1 MKFFFFKPAGLRDL
15 IRLLRDRA
23 RMGKHKQK
31 TMKENYGR
39 CSRCGYPVRQCI
51 CFRFTKQL
59 LILIALLAIVSCSKK
74 TDAPAPPQPP
84 SKTNV
89 RFFSTN
95 AVTSTKVIT
104 AKVNGVDYGTVRYS
118 ATQPAC
124 DAAGFGLVPL
134 APGNYTVDYIDKD
147 NPMANKQVQIT
158 VVASTTCAFFNL
170 K

>member
-1 MKFFFFKPAGLRDL
+1 MRFLLLNLLACVILYALYVIGRAWFSPKHRNMKNFFF
-15 IRLLRDRA
+15 
-23 RMGKHKQK
+23 
-31 TMKENYGR
+31 
-39 CSRCGYPVRQCI
+39 
-51 CFRFTKQL
+51 
-59 LILIALLAIVSCSKK
+59 ALVAVLVVSCSKK
-74 TDAPAPPQPP
+74 TDAPAPPQPS

-118 ATQPAC
+118 ATQPTC
-124 DAAGFGLVPL
+124 DAAGFGMVPL

>member
-1 MKFFFFKPAGLRDL
+1 MRFLLFNLLACVILYALYVIGRAWFSPKHRNMKKFFFALV
-15 IRLLRDRA
+15 A
-23 RMGKHKQK
+23 
-31 TMKENYGR
+31 
-39 CSRCGYPVRQCI
+39 
-51 CFRFTKQL
+51 
-59 LILIALLAIVSCSKK
+59 ILAVSCSKK

-89 RFFSTN
+89 RFYSTN

-118 ATQPAC
+118 ATQPTC

-158 VVASTTCAFFNL
+158 VVASTACVFFNL